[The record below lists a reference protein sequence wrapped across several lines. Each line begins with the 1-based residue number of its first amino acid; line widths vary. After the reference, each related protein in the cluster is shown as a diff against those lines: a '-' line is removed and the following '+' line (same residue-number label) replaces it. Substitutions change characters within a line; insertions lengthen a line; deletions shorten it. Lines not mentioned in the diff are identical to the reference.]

1 MKMLKQSD
9 LFWGMDKDFVKSA
22 MEMSVKVNYEEKETI
37 FKEGDPANA
46 FYVLVK
52 GRVQI
57 SLGEST
63 REVYVAYQPG
73 EIIGWSSLI
82 GRETLSATATCLE
95 PTIVSRFGRDSFLEN
110 LAKHPTEEAMLFKR
124 VAMTLGNRLVTIF
137 NSLDSR
143 SRPSIAA

>member
-1 MKMLKQSD
+1 MLKQSD
-9 LFWGMDKDFVKSA
+9 LFWGMDKNFVKTA
-22 MEMSVKVNYEEKETI
+22 MEMSTKETFDEKESI

-57 SLGEST
+57 SLGENS
-63 REVYVAYQPG
+63 REVYVAYQAG

-82 GRETLSATATCLE
+82 GREILSATATCLE
-95 PTIVSRFGRDSFLEN
+95 PTIVSRFDRDRFLEN
-110 LAKHPTEEAMLFKR
+110 LEKHPSEEAMLFKR

-137 NSLDSR
+137 NNLDNR
-143 SRPSIAA
+143 ARPSIAA